1 MYLSSRE
8 KMILEQLLSASEE
21 MTINDLAKEIAVSS
35 RTIHR
40 DLKGIEQFLTAS
52 GLQLTRK
59 TGVGIQ
65 ITGPIANREQL
76 KRNLMTLT
84 LQDFMA
90 EERQMLI
97 LSTLYEASGPVKLF
111 TLANELQV
119 TVATISNDLLKLEAQ
134 LEDFQLSIIR
144 RRGYGIELSGS
155 EESKR
160 RAISYTISKSL
171 SEDEFLSLIKRS
183 IQQKTTNQENTISE
197 RLLHLV
203 DQEKVFLIEET
214 IRDLNPEL
222 LNTMTDSAYVG
233 LVVHLTLAIDR
244 IQQGEKIEM
253 AQDFL
258 SQLKKEPEYNV
269 AEKMIAE
276 LALRFDIDIPEAEIG
291 YITMHLQG
299 AKLRV
304 YGDTSLTSTH
314 LQIAI
319 QTKQLIQEVEVATN
333 FKLTDQAPLF
343 EGLVAHLKP
352 ALYRIQQNMGIA
364 NPLLKNIRQDYE
376 ELYKIVQA
384 ACQKVFVDTKIPEE
398 EVGFLV
404 LHFGAAILGSKKE
417 GNLTAYVVCSSGIG
431 TSKMLAT
438 QLRQEIPEIEEIRNV
453 SAFELS
459 ALPITESDLVI
470 STIQLRDIPFEYIVV
485 SPFLTAD
492 EIQQVDLFA
501 KRKLLLQ
508 NKAVVKKPSVSS
520 LVEITERMHRIH
532 AYTETMAMILENFKL
547 TATVEEQSLE
557 THIQTACS
565 ELKALNII
573 ENITAVTEALFERE
587 ALGGLGI
594 PDTSLAL
601 FHAKDKSVLKPSFT
615 IYALGEP
622 MVMSAM
628 DGSNIEVSY
637 ILLLLAPDPYEAYN
651 MEILSLISSILIE
664 SEQSIALF
672 QSGKKEKI
680 HAYLGEKFEQF
691 LHEKIKNV

>member
-8 KMILEQLLSASEE
+8 KMILEHLLSASEE

-40 DLKGIEQFLTAS
+40 DLKGIEQFITAS

-65 ITGPIANREQL
+65 ITGSVADKAQL
-76 KRNLMTLT
+76 KRKLMTLT

-97 LSTLYEASGPVKLF
+97 LSALYEATGPVKLF

-134 LEDFQLSIIR
+134 LKDFQLSIIR

-183 IQQKTTNQENTISE
+183 MKQKTTIQDNTISE

-214 IRDLNPEL
+214 IKDLTPEL
-222 LNTMTDSAYVG
+222 LTTMTDSAYVG

-244 IQQGEKIEM
+244 IQQGEKIDM

-258 SQLKKEPEYNV
+258 TQLKKESEFEV
-269 AEKMIAE
+269 AEKMIAQ
-276 LALRFDIDIPEAEIG
+276 LARRFDIEIPEAEVG

-304 YGDTSLTSTH
+304 YGDTSLKSTH
-314 LQIAI
+314 LQVAI
-319 QTKQLIQEVEVATN
+319 QAKQLIQEVEVATN

-352 ALYRIQQNMGIA
+352 ALYRIQQNMGIT

-376 ELYKIVQA
+376 ELYKVVEA
-384 ACQKVFVDTKIPEE
+384 ACQKVFVSTKIPEE

-438 QLRQEIPEIEEIRNV
+438 QLRREIPQIEAIKNV

-459 ALPITESDLVI
+459 EWPITESDLII
-470 STIQLRDIPFEYIVV
+470 STIQLPDIPYEYLVV
-485 SPFLTAD
+485 SPFLTAA
-492 EIQQVDLFA
+492 EIQQVELFA
-501 KRKLLLQ
+501 KRKLLVQ
-508 NKAVVKKPSVSS
+508 NDADVAQQPLSNIAD
-520 LVEITERMHRIH
+520 ITKRMHSFH
-532 AYTETMAMILENFKL
+532 AYTETMAMILENFVL
-547 TATVEEQSLE
+547 TEKTAQQSLE
-557 THIQTACS
+557 AHILAACT
-565 ELKALNII
+565 ELEALDVI
-573 ENITAVTEALFERE
+573 EDAAIVTEALFERE
-587 ALGGLGI
+587 SLGGLGI
-594 PDTSLAL
+594 PETTLAL
-601 FHAKDKSVLKPSFT
+601 FHTKHESVLKPSFT
-615 IYALGEP
+615 IYAVGEP
-622 MVMSAM
+622 IVLSAM
-628 DGSNIEVSY
+628 DGSEIDMSY
-637 ILLLLAPDPYEAYN
+637 ILLLLAPDPYDAYK
-651 MEILSLISSILIE
+651 MEILSFISSILIE

-672 QSGKKEKI
+672 QSGEKEEI
-680 HAYLGEKFEQF
+680 HAYLGKKFEQF
-691 LHEKIKNV
+691 LQEKIKNI